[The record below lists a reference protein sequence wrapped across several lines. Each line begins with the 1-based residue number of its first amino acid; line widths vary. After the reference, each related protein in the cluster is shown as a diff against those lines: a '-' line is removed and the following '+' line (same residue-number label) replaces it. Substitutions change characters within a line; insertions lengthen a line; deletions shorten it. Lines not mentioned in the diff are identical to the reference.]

1 MNYKSLLNP
10 LNTTTEQTLLGQKV
24 FIRRLTSTEL
34 DNYTEAVTAGRAA
47 GLPDRQLSVM
57 GVNLFLTA
65 LVNEDG
71 SRPKKADLPTPEELL
86 DAHASADLLEAVTRV
101 QRHSYGTLEEA
112 EKN

>member
-34 DNYTEAVTAGRAA
+34 DNYTETVTAGRAA

-57 GVNLFLTA
+57 GVNLFLDA

-71 SRPKKADLPTPEELL
+71 SRPKKTDLPTADELL

-101 QRHSYGTLEEA
+101 QRHSYGTLEDA